1 MDLFAKDHSLEAAA
15 LRTQIAKSK
24 MRSFEFEELPPTVR
38 DRIYRGLLLKPIAFN
53 DQLAESYDG
62 EPDALSNS
70 DLSIFIGEG
79 DNQMHPE
86 IMRTNKKIHKE
97 AAAVLYGENT
107 FEWSLY
113 GHEYLPMWYLMQD
126 TPTVC
131 PRYYS
136 RLITK
141 LRLDISTRGDDH
153 APKNIQHACKV
164 LALNDFK
171 TLKVNFYHPG
181 SRWKLWYEERCLK
194 PLKRCRAE
202 KVSVDSLR

>member
-1 MDLFAKDHSLEAAA
+1 MDLFAKDHPLEAAA
-15 LRTQIAKSK
+15 LRMQIAGSK
-24 MRSFEFEELPPTVR
+24 IRSFEFEKLPPTVR
-38 DRIYRGLLLKPIAFN
+38 RRIYRGLLLKPIAF
-53 DQLAESYDG
+53 DDMLAESYDS

-70 DLSIFIGEG
+70 GLAIFIGEG

-113 GHEYLPMWYLMQD
+113 GHEYLSLWHFMQGAS
-126 TPTVC
+126 TSC
-131 PRYYS
+131 PRHYS

-141 LRLDISTRGDDH
+141 LHLDVSTRGYDY
-153 APKNIQHACKV
+153 AIKNIQHACKV

-171 TLKVNFYHPG
+171 TLKVDFYHPG
-181 SRWKLWYEERCLK
+181 SRGKVWYGERYLE
-194 PLKRCRAE
+194 PLKKCRAE
-202 KVSVDSLR
+202 EVSVDSLR